1 MYLFTFTEEA
11 LKLFADSVHSRSR
24 SRALPFSARDG
35 LGSTST
41 AYRPLRYGSRKR
53 FYLRIDL
60 FLDNPQDSIL
70 ASNLGKT

>member
-11 LKLFADSVHSRSR
+11 PKLYADRVHSRT
-24 SRALPFSARDG
+24 LPFSARDR

-60 FLDNPQDSIL
+60 FLDNTQESIL